1 MSSPSVIEQTLGREL
16 SPEERECFA
25 MISPQGVAK
34 INRDMAKGNPLE
46 GTLAELREVFDQ
58 AKQRRA
64 EVQGG
69 LPQAAQGLLSRLSRP
84 ATTEEMVLL
93 SEKPI
98 CELMCVVN
106 QRLNS
111 GEVLEDILADLAD
124 AHRHKRLTMDA
135 QRLAD
140 AQGLSVS
147 VSRLSPT
154 CAPVKGDLLSPTA
167 ATIKA
172 TRIRVGLS
180 PLATW
185 FEEHPSEIF
194 DSLERA
200 TTSPGTP
207 ICGSPAKC
215 SPSIDCSA
223 LPKCASLTASD
234 FGTP

>member
-1 MSSPSVIEQTLGREL
+1 MSSPSLIAQALGREL
-16 SPEERECFA
+16 SSEEREFFA
-25 MISPQGVAK
+25 MLSPQGVAK
-34 INRDMAKGNPLE
+34 INRDIARGNPLE
-46 GTLAELREVFDQ
+46 GTLAELREVFEQ

-111 GEVLEDILADLAD
+111 GEDFDDILADLAEV
-124 AHRHKRLTMDA
+124 HRQKRLTYDA

-140 AQGLSVS
+140 AQGLAVS
-147 VSRLSPT
+147 VSRLAPTSSPR
-154 CAPVKGDLLSPTA
+154 KGDILSPTA
-167 ATIKA
+167 ATISASK
-172 TRIRVGLS
+172 IRVGLS